1 MKQKEAWRSIPYLI
15 HRIAVR
21 IEESMNKKAKKY
33 GLRLP
38 EMRVLMRLLNG
49 GDMRVG
55 DLAQQTSI
63 EASALSHILKRLSN
77 NGWVTRTRS
86 PEDNRTVLV
95 SLTPKGRELVTMLRP
110 YIRNYNDRAVRGV
123 PATEVAVL
131 RKVLDEIYENL
142 ADLDASMPEFPD
154 FATVRPKA
162 QSKLQRG
169 SLRSMRS

>member
-1 MKQKEAWRSIPYLI
+1 MKQKESWRSIPYLI

-21 IEESMNKKAKKY
+21 IEDSMNKKAKKY

-55 DLAQQTSI
+55 DLALQTSI

-77 NGWVTRTRS
+77 DGWLTRTRS
-86 PEDNRTVLV
+86 VEDNRTVVV
-95 SLTPKGRELVTMLRP
+95 SLTPKGRELATMLRP
-110 YIRNYNDRAVRGV
+110 YIRNYNDRAVRSV
-123 PATEVAVL
+123 PTAEIAVL

-142 ADLDASMPEFPD
+142 ADLDTSMPEFPD
-154 FATVRPKA
+154 FPADRPRA
-162 QSKLQRG
+162 QGKLQRE
-169 SLRSMRS
+169 SLRPSRS